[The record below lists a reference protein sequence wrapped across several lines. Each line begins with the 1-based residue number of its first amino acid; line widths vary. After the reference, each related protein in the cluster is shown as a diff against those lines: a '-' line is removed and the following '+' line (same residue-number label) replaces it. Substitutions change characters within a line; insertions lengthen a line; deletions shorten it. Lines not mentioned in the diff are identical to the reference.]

1 VDDSDIEK
9 IEKIIE
15 DRKVA
20 HAFFGK
26 KSKTYRSFVEVE
38 RNAFRDGRLTKMQK
52 ELIAAGI
59 SVVINCE
66 SCMEFHISEALRV
79 GATEEDVMEAIDVAI
94 EMGGGPATVAAR
106 FAMKVLQ
113 YREEKKETGE

>member
-1 VDDSDIEK
+1 MDDSDIGK

-15 DRKVA
+15 DRKMA
-20 HAFFGK
+20 HSFFGK
-26 KSKTYRSFVEVE
+26 RSKTYRAFDEVE
-38 RNAFRDGRLTKMQK
+38 RSAFRDGRLTKMQK
-52 ELIAAGI
+52 ELIATGI

-79 GATEEDVMEAIDVAI
+79 GATAEDVIEAIDVAI

-106 FAMKVLQ
+106 FAAKVLK
-113 YREEKKETGE
+113 YREEKKEMGE

>member
-1 VDDSDIEK
+1 MDDGDIEK

-15 DRKVA
+15 DRKTA
-20 HAFFGK
+20 HAFFGR
-26 KSKTYRSFVEVE
+26 KSKTYGAFVEVE

-79 GATEEDVMEAIDVAI
+79 GAAVEDVIEAIDVAI
-94 EMGGGPATVAAR
+94 EMGGGPATVSAR
-106 FAMKVLQ
+106 FAMKVLE
-113 YREEKKETGE
+113 YRKEKKQTGE

>member
-1 VDDSDIEK
+1 VDDSDLEK

-15 DRKVA
+15 DRKAA

-52 ELIAAGI
+52 ELIATGI

-66 SCMEFHISEALRV
+66 SCMEFHISEALRM
-79 GATEEDVMEAIDVAI
+79 GATVEDVMEAIDVAI
-94 EMGGGPATVAAR
+94 EMGGGPATVSAR

-113 YREEKKETGE
+113 YREEKKEAGE